1 MNPIAD
7 ETSVDTLT
15 PHIPIL
21 PKKSA
26 VWSVLIVVL
35 VYPLVTFG
43 LGMGSRELAL
53 SFLGSALS
61 YPLAMYLYRGIP
73 VVVAGGKIMLL
84 ALTALAAVLL
94 GAVWCPGQLVL
105 MMFSS
110 WLTIVGTGVVVG
122 YRLRTETSQLR
133 LYLWGLAIVIVGA
146 IAVWVPQLPMLMSG
160 VAESM
165 APVVKDLKKSFT
177 MAGIGEDVVAEYVEQ
192 ARKMVA
198 IGVHLIPS
206 LLIMTTV
213 MQYSIGFL
221 WFMQRDGE
229 RLTRTGK
236 LCPFK
241 RWRVPTAVIPVLAV
255 LAIIR
260 LIFGQTVA
268 LVTDNIM
275 ISLSVFY
282 CVTGLSLV
290 TYVLDKGKVSLWLRI
305 PFFLMLTLTGILG
318 YFGLTLLGF
327 FDSYFDWRKP
337 RKADVEP
344 V

>member
-7 ETSVDTLT
+7 DTSVDTLT
-15 PHIPIL
+15 PHVPSP
-21 PKKSA
+21 PKKTV
-26 VWSVLIVVL
+26 VWPVLIAVL
-35 VYPLVTFG
+35 VYPMLSFG
-43 LGMGSRELAL
+43 LGMGSREIVL

-73 VVVAGGKIMLL
+73 GVVASGRVMLL

-94 GAVWCPGQLVL
+94 GAVWCPSPLVL
-105 MMFSS
+105 MMLSS
-110 WLTIVGTGVVVG
+110 WLTIVGAGVVVG

-133 LYLWGLAIVIVGA
+133 LYLWGLAIVTIGA
-146 IAVWVPQLPMLMSG
+146 LAVWVPQLPMMMSG

-165 APVVKDLKKSFT
+165 ALAVEDLKKSFT
-177 MAGIGEDVVAEYVEQ
+177 MAGVGEGAVADYMEQ
-192 ARKMVA
+192 AQKLFA

-206 LLIMTTV
+206 LLIMTTI

-221 WFMQRDGE
+221 WFMHRDGE

-236 LCPFK
+236 LCSFM
-241 RWRVPTAVIPVLAV
+241 RWRVPFAVTPVLVVLAV
-255 LAIIR
+255 TR

-268 LVTDNIM
+268 PVTDNVM
-275 ISLSVFY
+275 TSLSVFY

-290 TYVLDKGKVSLWLRI
+290 TYVLDKGKVSLALRI
-305 PFFLMLTLTGILG
+305 PFYVMLTLTGLFG

-327 FDSYFDWRKP
+327 LDSFFDWRKP

-344 V
+344 A